1 MSLSMSHPL
10 VPAIALTFGLSL
22 LFATLGTS
30 NTATLPF
37 WQAWLHWGLH
47 IGTGLSLALLG
58 ANLCG
63 RSPRLCALPL
73 PAFLLLTGLLGA
85 LSFAPVALWF
95 DAWLPQSGADDD
107 DALDR
112 WAASGGLRPHA
123 AEFLQLAPS
132 YLLSWFLLNAG
143 PLIAARRSEAV
154 VRLDA
159 EPGPAADHR
168 GPAPDRLDRD
178 HADASSGSNVG
189 RDLVASVVAD
199 DRSDPAPDREMVA
212 DLDAGH
218 GPDAPGI
225 LDRLPPA
232 IGSDLVSASAELH
245 YLEVVTTRG
254 RATLLGRLSQLEI
267 EMGAVGLRVHRSHWV
282 SLAHVRRVYRSRHG
296 WQCELRD
303 GRRLPIAR
311 RRVSDV
317 QDRLGRDFVV
327 NATAE

>member
-1 MSLSMSHPL
+1 MSHPL
-10 VPAIALTFGLSL
+10 VSAIALTFGLSL
-22 LFATLGTS
+22 LFATVGTS
-30 NTATLPF
+30 NTDGLPF
-37 WQAWLHWGLH
+37 WQAWLHWWLH
-47 IGTGLSLALLG
+47 IGTGLSLALLV
-58 ANLCG
+58 ANLYG

-73 PAFLLLTGLLGA
+73 PGFLLLTGLLGA

-95 DAWLPQSGADDD
+95 DGWLPQSGAVDD

-112 WAASGGLRPHA
+112 WAASGGLRPYA

-132 YLLSWFLLNAG
+132 YLLCWFLLNAG

-154 VRLDA
+154 IRPDA
-159 EPGPAADHR
+159 GAAADHR
-168 GPAPDRLDRD
+168 EPAPGDLDRGS
-178 HADASSGSNVG
+178 ADASLHGNDG
-189 RDLVASVVAD
+189 HDPVASSVLD
-199 DRSDPAPDREMVA
+199 DRPDALHDPGTAA
-212 DLDAGH
+212 DIDARS
-218 GPDAPGI
+218 PADAPGI

-254 RATLLGRLSQLEI
+254 RATLLGRLSQLEV
-267 EMGAVGLRVHRSHWV
+267 EMGAIGLRVHRSHWV

-296 WQCELRD
+296 WQCEMRD

-317 QDRLGRDFVV
+317 QGRLGRDFVL
-327 NATAE
+327 NPTAE